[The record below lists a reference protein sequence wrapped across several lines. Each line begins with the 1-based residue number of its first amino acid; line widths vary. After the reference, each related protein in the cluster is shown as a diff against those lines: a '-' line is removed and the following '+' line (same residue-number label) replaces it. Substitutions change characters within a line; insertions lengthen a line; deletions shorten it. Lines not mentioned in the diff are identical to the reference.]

1 VSEVSVMWVP
11 KMLITLDHEESNGHA
26 NSVKNVRIKPIII
39 IQNPKNSRLENREQQ
54 KVAKK
59 GQSIT
64 GKL

>member
-1 VSEVSVMWVP
+1 
-11 KMLITLDHEESNGHA
+11 MLITLDHEESNGHA

-39 IQNPKNSRLENREQQ
+39 IQNPKNSRLENREEQ
-54 KVAKK
+54 KAAKK